1 LKLISKFFLIL
12 VLFITCSAK
21 ADIFSNLSDNDR
33 LAIQAEIR
41 AYILNNPE
49 VIIEAVQN
57 LENKKRRNQEEVD
70 LSLIQSSYDELFN
83 DNISWQGGNL
93 NGDITIIEFLDYRCG
108 YCRKAHR
115 EVRKLIKSDGN
126 IKLIIKEYPI
136 LGEKSTLSARLA
148 ISVLKKHGPE
158 DYRIVHDK
166 LMTENINLN
175 ENSIIKFLENLNIN
189 SSIVLKHI
197 YSDEVTSH
205 LRKIRA
211 LGQKLKIS
219 GTPTFIIEENIIRG
233 FVDFNQ
239 MKEIIKNI
247 R

>member
-1 LKLISKFFLIL
+1 MKLISKFFLIL

-126 IKLIIKEYPI
+126 IKLIIKEY
-136 LGEKSTLSARLA
+136 
-148 ISVLKKHGPE
+148 
-158 DYRIVHDK
+158 YF
-166 LMTENINLN
+166 M
-175 ENSIIKFLENLNIN
+175 
-189 SSIVLKHI
+189 
-197 YSDEVTSH
+197 
-205 LRKIRA
+205 
-211 LGQKLKIS
+211 Q
-219 GTPTFIIEENIIRG
+219 
-233 FVDFNQ
+233 
-239 MKEIIKNI
+239 KEI

>member
-1 LKLISKFFLIL
+1 MKLITKFFIIL
-12 VLFITCSAK
+12 FVFITCSAN
-21 ADIFSNLSDNDR
+21 ADIFKNLSDNDR
-33 LAIQAEIR
+33 LIIQKEIR

-49 VIIEAVQN
+49 VIIEAVQS
-57 LENKKRRNQEEVD
+57 LENKTQQESD

-108 YCRKAHR
+108 YCRKAHN
-115 EVRKLIKSDGN
+115 EVRKLIKSDKN

-148 ISVLKKHGPE
+148 ISVLQKYGPKYYE
-158 DYRIVHDK
+158 IVHDK
-166 LMTENINLN
+166 LITNNINLN
-175 ENSIIKFLENLNIN
+175 ESSIIKLLESFNIN
-189 SSIVLKHI
+189 ASEILGHI
-197 YSDEVTSH
+197 NSNEVTNH
-205 LRKIRA
+205 LKRIRS
-211 LGQKLKIS
+211 LGQRLKIS

-233 FVDFNQ
+233 YVDYNQ
-239 MKEIIKNI
+239 MKKIIKNI

>member
-1 LKLISKFFLIL
+1 MKLITNFFIIL
-12 VLFITCSAK
+12 FVFITCTAK
-21 ADIFSNLSDNDR
+21 ADIFTNLSDNDR
-33 LAIQAEIR
+33 LIIQKEIR

-49 VIIEAVQN
+49 VIIEAVQS
-57 LENKKRRNQEEVD
+57 LENKAQQESD

-108 YCRKAHR
+108 YCRKAQN
-115 EVRKLIKSDGN
+115 EVRKLIKSDKN

-148 ISVLKKHGPE
+148 ISVLQKYGPKYYE
-158 DYRIVHDK
+158 IVHDK
-166 LMTENINLN
+166 LITNNINLN
-175 ENSIIKFLENLNIN
+175 ESSIIKLLESFNIN
-189 SSIVLKHI
+189 ASEILGHI
-197 YSDEVTSH
+197 NSNEVTNH
-205 LRKIRA
+205 LKRIRA
-211 LGQKLKIS
+211 LGQRLKIS

-233 FVDFNQ
+233 YVDYNQ
-239 MKEIIKNI
+239 MKKIIKNI